1 MAKYSQEIT
10 NYPQEPNILYKEE
23 KHNFHY
29 TIFQEGVY
37 PPDSNIKY
45 TSGHRYKIPDK
56 YEVQTTWG
64 KGENQ
69 KTVKCK
75 IDYINNIPI
84 FYVYFGQNFENQV
97 RSDKSASNAATL
109 LHEISKNKA
118 ILLLINVIN
127 VEINVNNNYILNKH
141 TRSALKPVN
150 EASNSTLTKRA
161 KNLSTQIQNY
171 FQDQSKNYYNQNDI
185 LNLKSLKFSTNTKSY
200 EIYFRNQDKENKK
213 QKVQAIVQAT
223 DQSLIS
229 REAYRSLATI
239 EHKLPHEYLISSE
252 KIQINKEMEVVI
264 PIKLINMQ
272 TTRVGIGFYE
282 EPHIID
288 EEIVNQMVSAI
299 GKAGCRSIKDIL
311 KYIVPKL
318 NNDGV
323 LNATCPIINLRI
335 SGDGRNVGRK
345 VKQVMV
351 TCAILD
357 DRKNLHFPDKHFT
370 TVLYPGNEDYDS
382 LKNAMALFLKELHE
396 LKEFG
401 LEINDIIWQ
410 FNFYFSSDWKFLCI
424 CLGFN
429 GANSKHFCP
438 WCETSKDERGRLET
452 NWKMT
457 KTMEQLNF
465 DYTVYK
471 GHQQVPLFNMIPLD
485 HWLID
490 ELHVMLRITDHLWN
504 LMLNELREMD
514 LFDDLARGVIVKE
527 MDHIKVKFQFWKE
540 KGKGSESWNY
550 TSLMGEDKM
559 KVLKEFNLGLL
570 FSPSRAIKIRELW
583 NKFSDLY
590 NDLHND
596 NTNPDDFEK
605 SAKEWLAL
613 FLLPSKGNWIVG
625 EEIISGL
632 YLPSFFLCR
641 GGEKEPPTCIIFLS

>member
-1 MAKYSQEIT
+1 MLQ
-10 NYPQEPNILYKEE
+10 
-23 KHNFHY
+23 HY
-29 TIFQEGVY
+29 Y
-37 PPDSNIKY
+37 MK
-45 TSGHRYKIPDK
+45 
-56 YEVQTTWG
+56 
-64 KGENQ
+64 
-69 KTVKCK
+69 
-75 IDYINNIPI
+75 
-84 FYVYFGQNFENQV
+84 
-97 RSDKSASNAATL
+97 L
-109 LHEISKNKA
+109 
-118 ILLLINVIN
+118 LLLIRHLELQGGLQLCCVMRNR
-127 VEINVNNNYILNKH
+127 EQKHYRNNNYILNKH
-141 TRSALKPVN
+141 TKSALKPVN
-150 EASNSTLTKRA
+150 EASNSTLTKH
-161 KNLSTQIQNY
+161 
-171 FQDQSKNYYNQNDI
+171 
-185 LNLKSLKFSTNTKSY
+185 
-200 EIYFRNQDKENKK
+200 KENKK

-229 REAYRSLATI
+229 REAYQSLATI
-239 EHKLPHEYLISSE
+239 EHKLPCEYLISSE

-272 TTRVGIGFYE
+272 TTRVDIGFYE

-311 KYIVPKL
+311 KYIVLKL

-323 LNATCPIINLRI
+323 LNATCSIINLRI

-351 TCAILD
+351 MCTILD
-357 DRKNLHFPDKHFT
+357 DRKNLHFPNKHFT

-471 GHQQVPLFNMIPLD
+471 GHQQVPLFNKIPLD

-490 ELHVMLRITDHLWN
+490 ELHVITWCYC
-504 LMLNELREMD
+504 
-514 LFDDLARGVIVKE
+514 KE
-527 MDHIKVKFQFWKE
+527 MDRIKVKFQFWKE
-540 KGKGSESWNY
+540 KGKGSENWNY

-590 NDLHND
+590 NDLRND

-605 SAKEWLAL
+605 SAKEWLVL

-632 YLPSFFLCR
+632 YLPSEITPYIHVLVYHVADMMRNNKKWGLKAFSCAAVEKKNHQHVSYFFRKTLKD
-641 GGEKEPPTCIIFLS
+641 GGVCKNGTSSIKELLYYENRVLYYNNTNTLYFPNSQKIYIR